1 MARPLTGVGA
11 PDSFVLNPN
20 SMRTPILF
28 LSLALATASSAQIT
42 ITEDDMPNAGD
53 TLGFVRANPAS
64 VALDITGADVVWD
77 YGDLVAQSEGADTAV
92 GVGNTPF
99 LYQLFF
105 NNPFL
110 FPEHRADYGMVG
122 AEFDFQILALT
133 DVYDYFRADEEGFF
147 NVGFGANVNG
157 IPTSVRREPVDRIHS
172 FPMEFGDTDASNS
185 SFTVNVPT
193 LFSFGQDQVRTNEV
207 DGWGTLYLP
216 ADTFQ
221 VLRVKSTLQRSDT
234 IFIEQLGF
242 GFRLPEPETVEYKWI
257 AAGMGKPVLEVTT
270 TAGIAL
276 SAEYYYEPDEITTAV
291 STASTAD
298 LMIYPNPAKN
308 EVFVP
313 IPPGINGQLELRD
326 VAGRSVYTV
335 NVQAG
340 SLLRLDLSGLAE
352 GSYAVHVRNGAQV
365 RNAKLFVQR

>member
-1 MARPLTGVGA
+1 MARPLTGVGV
-11 PDSFVLNPN
+11 PDSFVMNPN
-20 SMRTPILF
+20 SMRTSILF
-28 LSLALATASSAQIT
+28 LSLAFTSALSAQIT
-42 ITEDDMPNAGD
+42 VTEDDMPNAGD
-53 TLGFVRANPAS
+53 TLRFMRANAANIA
-64 VALDITGADVVWD
+64 VDLTGANVVWD
-77 YGDLVAQSEGADTAV
+77 HGDLVAQSEGADTAV
-92 GVGNTPF
+92 AVGETPF

-133 DVYDYFRADEEGFF
+133 DLYDYYRADADGFF

-172 FPMEFGDTDASNS
+172 FPMAFGDTDVSNS
-185 SFTVNVPT
+185 SFTIDVPT
-193 LFSFGQDQVRTNEV
+193 LFSFGQDQVRNNEV

-234 IFIEQLGF
+234 IFIEQFGF
-242 GFRLPEPETVEYKWI
+242 GFRLPEPETIEYKWI
-257 AAGMGKPVLEVTT
+257 AAGMGKPVLEVVTT
-270 TAGIAL
+270 GGIPI
-276 SAEYYYEPDEITTAV
+276 SAEYFYEPDEITTAV
-291 STASTAD
+291 AATAQAE

-313 IPPGINGQLELRD
+313 IPSGINGRLEVRD
-326 VAGRSVYTV
+326 VAGRMLHTI
-335 NVQAG
+335 NGQAG
-340 SLLRLDLSGLAE
+340 SLQRVDLSGLAE
-352 GSYAVHVRNGAQV
+352 GAYTVLLRNGTQV